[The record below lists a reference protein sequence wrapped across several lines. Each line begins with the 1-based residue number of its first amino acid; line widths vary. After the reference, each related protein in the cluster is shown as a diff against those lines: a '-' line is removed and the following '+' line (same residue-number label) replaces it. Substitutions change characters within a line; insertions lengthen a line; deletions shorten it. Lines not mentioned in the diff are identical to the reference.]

1 MGALC
6 NDKISPSPYPLP
18 SRERERKNE
27 NNNLLVIA
35 PTSSGKSFIGEMAA
49 ISQAT
54 HHKKII
60 YLLPLRSPAEEK
72 YRHFKNLYSSYGVET
87 VISTR
92 NHREEDY
99 HIIRGTYKIAVMA
112 YEKFN
117 YFLLKY
123 PEILDD
129 VSLVIIDEMQ
139 AINHPKWGPLLEDII
154 EQLHK
159 KELAHLRIIGL
170 SAFIENQKALLKWFP
185 IQTQTLLS
193 YRYPVKLRKGMV
205 RDGTLMKTIPTI
217 IEPALTLPT

>member
-1 MGALC
+1 LGSG
-6 NDKISPSPYPLP
+6 ND
-18 SRERERKNE
+18 RG

-35 PTSSGKSFIGEMAA
+35 PPSSGKSFIGEMAA
-49 ISQAT
+49 ISRVI

-60 YLLPLRSPAEEK
+60 YLVPLRSPAEEK
-72 YRHFKNLYSSYGVET
+72 YRHFKNLYNSHGAET

-92 NHREEDY
+92 NHGEEDY
-99 HIIRGTYKIAVMA
+99 RIILGTYKIAVIA

-123 PEILDD
+123 PKLLDD

-159 KELAHLRIIGL
+159 KDLTNLRIPGR
-170 SAFIENQKALLKWFP
+170 AA
-185 IQTQTLLS
+185 
-193 YRYPVKLRKGMV
+193 
-205 RDGTLMKTIPTI
+205 
-217 IEPALTLPT
+217 

>member
-1 MGALC
+1 
-6 NDKISPSPYPLP
+6 
-18 SRERERKNE
+18 
-27 NNNLLVIA
+27 
-35 PTSSGKSFIGEMAA
+35 MAA

-72 YRHFKNLYSSYGVET
+72 YRHFKNLYSSYGVE
-87 VISTR
+87 
-92 NHREEDY
+92 
-99 HIIRGTYKIAVMA
+99 
-112 YEKFN
+112 
-117 YFLLKY
+117 KY
-123 PEILDD
+123 PEILKD

-185 IQTQTLLS
+185 ARLLIS
-193 YRYPVKLRKGMV
+193 HKSPVELRRGIVRKGIFKYITSKKKNIYQREVFFKPEAV
-205 RDGTLMKTIPTI
+205 RDNCFEDYLLETEGLKLI
-217 IEPALTLPT
+217 